1 MIKRK
6 LKNINT
12 YNKIILLLLTLAASF
27 TSCTKKNYASLP
39 AYQFKSVDAK
49 PHYNDLHYWA
59 AHPYKWDTSDSIPK
73 PFKATYLKDS
83 SVDVFFIH
91 PTTLISKKDNR
102 WNATI
107 DDSVL
112 NATTDYVAILYQ
124 ASAFNNGTRVFSP
137 RYRQAHLNAFFDKNK
152 LKAAQAFN
160 IAYEDVKAAF
170 VYYLKKFNNNRPIII
185 AAHSQGTL
193 HAGRLLKE
201 FFDGKPL
208 QNKLVCAY
216 VIGMPTPQDYF
227 TNIKPCTSATST
239 GCFVGWR
246 TYKKNYID
254 TAYIAKETFKSIV
267 CNPLSWTLDT
277 NYVTNIKNEGGILKN
292 FNKLKPAVIDAQIHQ
307 NILWCNRPHFFGS
320 IFIRQK
326 NYHVGDINLFYAN
339 IRHNVQVR
347 ITNYFITHPL

>member
-6 LKNINT
+6 LK
-12 YNKIILLLLTLAASF
+12 KIQSTILYISTVLLIITV
-27 TSCTKKNYASLP
+27 TSCSKKNYATLP
-39 AYQFKSVDAK
+39 TYQFKSIDGL
-49 PHYNDLHYWA
+49 PNYSNIQYWA
-59 AHPYKWDTSDSIPK
+59 AHPYKWDPSDSIPA
-73 PFKATYLKDS
+73 PFKKEFFKDS
-83 SVDVFFIH
+83 IADVFFIH
-91 PTTLISKKDNR
+91 PTTLLSTTDKR
-102 WNATI
+102 WNASI
-107 DDSVL
+107 DDSII
-112 NATTDYVAILYQ
+112 NANTDYTAILYQ
-124 ASAFNNGTRVFSP
+124 ASAFNNGTRIFAP
-137 RYRQAHLNAFFDKNK
+137 RYRQAHLQAFFTKNK
-152 LKAAQAFN
+152 LQAALAFN

-170 VYYLKKFNNNRPIII
+170 IYYLNNYNHNRPIII

-208 QNKLVCAY
+208 QSKLVCAY
-216 VIGMPTPQDYF
+216 VIGMPIPQDYF
-227 TNIKPCTSATST
+227 INIKPCTTPTAT

-254 TAYIAKETFKSIV
+254 TAYIGKETFKSIV

-277 NYVTNIKNEGGILKN
+277 NYVPNIKNEGGILKN
-292 FNKLKPAVIDAQIHQ
+292 FNKLKPAIVDAQIHQ

-320 IFIRQK
+320 ILIKQK

-347 ITNYFITHPL
+347 LNSYFKQHTL